1 MKYVREE
8 YVARINWVIDYIDKH
23 IDEEL
28 RLEVRR
34 YYENKLFPVY
44 IIGSELFPRCL

>member
-44 IIGSELFPRCL
+44 IIGSGLFPRCL